1 MVNFIMQRYHKR
13 GPVVIVDV
21 PNAIA
26 STSGTSSFSAQC
38 VVVGVNVAVDSAL
51 ANPDRSVGIITHY
64 TASKKLLTDCLEAKC
79 RDLVRS
85 SQTYK
90 ASIVEKIAVYTTD
103 GVQGKEFD
111 IVVGVTAVEGPNSF
125 GWERRRLCV
134 FLTRMRIA
142 FFLVCK
148 SYEILSFPNKNNPMV
163 RVVLWAGPER
173 TFSAD
178 RKFFANNMESF
189 NSIQF

>member
-1 MVNFIMQRYHKR
+1 
-13 GPVVIVDV
+13 
-21 PNAIA
+21 
-26 STSGTSSFSAQC
+26 
-38 VVVGVNVAVDSAL
+38 
-51 ANPDRSVGIITHY
+51 
-64 TASKKLLTDCLEAKC
+64 
-79 RDLVRS
+79 LVRS